1 MTIQKQLIMIREKL
15 NMFVIV
21 KEIKNKKTGNVLPVI
36 LLDGH
41 DQVLEF
47 DDELKAS
54 ELTIILNK
62 NSDSGHKYLVKK
74 L

>member
-1 MTIQKQLIMIREKL
+1 MIREKL

>member
-47 DDELKAS
+47 NDELKAS

>member
-1 MTIQKQLIMIREKL
+1 MIREKL

-47 DDELKAS
+47 NDELKAS

>member
-1 MTIQKQLIMIREKL
+1 LTIQKQLIMIREKL

-36 LLDGH
+36 LLDGY

-47 DDELKAS
+47 GDELITS

>member
-1 MTIQKQLIMIREKL
+1 
-15 NMFVIV
+15 MFVIV

-47 DDELKAS
+47 GDELKAS

>member
-1 MTIQKQLIMIREKL
+1 LTIQKQLIMIREKL

-47 DDELKAS
+47 GDELKAS

>member
-1 MTIQKQLIMIREKL
+1 LTIQKQLIMIREKL